1 MNRNIRIARAL
12 VRIAKELAASGYDNA
27 QLFQKA
33 VSKPTSQN
41 VGKFVKSITP
51 KTGEDDDITD
61 ADEVVMPQFP
71 GGNDALR
78 EYIFKKTGWDTS
90 KSPVSVMVDV
100 TINNEGKA
108 TNAVIKQGYN
118 KDLDNKALK
127 ICRKLPNFSPATHH
141 GKPIESTITVPVRFP
156 KPNK

>member
-51 KTGEDDDITD
+51 KTGEDDDMFEG
-61 ADEVVMPQFP
+61 AD
-71 GGNDALR
+71 GDIR
-78 EYIFKKTGWDTS
+78 I
-90 KSPVSVMVDV
+90 
-100 TINNEGKA
+100 
-108 TNAVIKQGYN
+108 
-118 KDLDNKALK
+118 
-127 ICRKLPNFSPATHH
+127 
-141 GKPIESTITVPVRFP
+141 
-156 KPNK
+156 